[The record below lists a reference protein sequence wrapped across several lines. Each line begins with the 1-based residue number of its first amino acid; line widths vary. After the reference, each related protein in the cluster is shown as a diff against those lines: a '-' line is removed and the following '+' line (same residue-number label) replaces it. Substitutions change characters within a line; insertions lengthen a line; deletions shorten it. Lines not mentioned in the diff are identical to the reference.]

1 MTDDKEKRN
10 LTPIEMLHQVS
21 GICKTNGRMNW
32 DKTGQTPEDEFKF
45 LANMI
50 DSFQQI
56 ILLLV
61 KNTPKKNYK
70 QYLIKI

>member
-1 MTDDKEKRN
+1 
-10 LTPIEMLHQVS
+10 MLHQVS

-50 DSFQQI
+50 DSFI
-56 ILLLV
+56 EE
-61 KNTPKKNYK
+61 NT
-70 QYLIKI
+70 LEDEE

>member
-1 MTDDKEKRN
+1 MTEEKEKRN

-32 DKTGQTPEDEFKF
+32 DKIGQTPEDEFKF

-50 DSFQQI
+50 DSFI
-56 ILLLV
+56 DE
-61 KNTPKKNYK
+61 NTPENE
-70 QYLIKI
+70 KINGKYFKGEKL

>member
-1 MTDDKEKRN
+1 MTESREQRN
-10 LTPIEMLHQVS
+10 LTPIEMLQQVS

-50 DSFQQI
+50 DSFI
-56 ILLLV
+56 EE
-61 KNTPKKNYK
+61 NT
-70 QYLIKI
+70 LEDEKINGKYFKGEKL